1 MIEYKFNE
9 ELQILEVL
17 YEGPIRISDLMKY
30 GNSVFTD
37 ESLPRDL
44 RILTDAKKASYILLP
59 EEIPQVVRMTL
70 KHIKPY
76 NKVKAAFIQSKP
88 IETALSL
95 LLELEIKSGKYKH
108 SVFSSRQAALHWLLS
123 G

>member
-1 MIEYKFNE
+1 MIDYKFNE
-9 ELQILEVL
+9 ELQILEVI
-17 YEGPIRISDLMKY
+17 YEGSIRISDLMNY
-30 GNSVFTD
+30 GNSIFSD

-59 EEIPQVVRMTL
+59 EEIPQVIKMTL
-70 KHIKPY
+70 QHIKPY

-95 LLELEIKSGKYKH
+95 LLELEFQSGKYKH

>member
-1 MIEYKFNE
+1 MIKYKFNE
-9 ELQILEVL
+9 ELQILEVR
-17 YEGPIRISDLMKY
+17 YEGSIRISDLMEY

-44 RILTDAKKASYILLP
+44 RILTDAKNASYILLP
-59 EEIPQVVRMTL
+59 EEIPQVIKMTL

-95 LLELEIKSGKYKH
+95 LLELEFKSGKYKH
-108 SVFSSRQAALHWLLS
+108 SVFSTRQAALHWLLS

>member
-9 ELQILEVL
+9 ELQILEVF
-17 YEGPIRISDLMKY
+17 YEGTISISDLIDY
-30 GNSVFTD
+30 GNSVFSD

-44 RILTDAKKASYILLP
+44 RILTDASKASYIILP
-59 EEIPQVVRMTL
+59 EEIPQVIKLTL
-70 KHIKPY
+70 QHIKPY

-88 IETALSL
+88 IETELSQ
-95 LLELEIKSGKYKH
+95 LLELEFQSGKYEH